1 MDPIPGPVRLRQ
13 RLRESLKAALIEH
26 DSIAI
31 AALRSVMS
39 AIDNAEAVDRSHAPP
54 PTGGLIGDVRLG
66 VGAGEA
72 ARRELSTQDV
82 LEVVRAEVRERNAA
96 AAEYERLGRAEEA
109 SRLNAEAKALL
120 SFLETALQEP

>member
-1 MDPIPGPVRLRQ
+1 
-13 RLRESLKAALIEH
+13 
-26 DSIAI
+26 
-31 AALRSVMS
+31 MS

-54 PTGGLIGDVRLG
+54 PTGGVIGDVRLG

-72 ARRELSTQDV
+72 GRRELSTQDV
-82 LEVVRAEVRERNAA
+82 LEVVRGEVMERNAA

-109 SRLNAEAKALL
+109 SRLNAETRALL